1 MKSETLIKIERNK
14 QKYFEA
20 LTYKE
25 SVSYPEPIVEKPRI
39 HKVVTPN
46 PIIIAMLRIGKNTRY
61 KIVNPISK
69 HYQENHQKI
78 SKAIQQKSDK
88 TRDKIY
94 SFLEVLFDA

>member
-14 QKYFEA
+14 QKYFASLNRQESA
-20 LTYKE
+20 PPRVLVLEEPGYKNPSKSD
-25 SVSYPEPIVEKPRI
+25 SVK
-39 HKVVTPN
+39 
-46 PIIIAMLRIGKNTRY
+46 IAMLNVGKNVKH

-78 SKAIQQKSDK
+78 SKSIQQKTGR
-88 TRDKIY
+88 TRERVY